1 MFNICSAREE
11 NMTDFKAKQ
20 STRQH
25 TQHFGAAPE
34 RVFPL
39 LCPTREYEWIE
50 PWECEL
56 LRSDSGFAE
65 ANCVFRT
72 GVLTDGVEDV
82 WVVSHYEPSK
92 RIDFVR
98 FDGRRVMSYS
108 IVLEA
113 AANGTT
119 TAHNTQV
126 VTALN
131 EEGNRILDAEADD
144 AFAFEMKVGEMLL
157 NHFLTTGKKLPIAEA
172 VEAVKLSGHR

>member
-1 MFNICSAREE
+1 MIE
-11 NMTDFKAKQ
+11 FKAKKM
-20 STRQH
+20 TRRF
-25 TQHFGAAPE
+25 TQHFLATPE

-72 GVLTDGVEDV
+72 SVLTDGVEDV
-82 WVVSHYEPSK
+82 WVISHYEPTK

-98 FDGRRVMSYS
+98 LDGRRVMSYS
-108 IVLEA
+108 IALEA
-113 AANGTT
+113 AADGTT

-131 EEGNRILDAEADD
+131 EEGNRILGGETDD

-157 NHFLTTGKKLPIAEA
+157 NHFLTTGKKLLIAEA
-172 VEAVKLSGHR
+172 VEAVKLHGN

>member
-1 MFNICSAREE
+1 MNE
-11 NMTDFKAKQ
+11 FKAKKM
-20 STRQH
+20 TKRFE
-25 TQHFGAAPE
+25 QHFLGTPE
-34 RVFPL
+34 KVFPL

-56 LRSDSGFAE
+56 LCSDSGFAE

-72 GVLTDGVEDV
+72 SVLTDGVEDV
-82 WVVSHYEPSK
+82 WVISHYEPSK

-113 AANGTT
+113 AADGTT

-131 EEGNRILDAEADD
+131 EEGNRMLDGEDDD
-144 AFAFEMKVGEMLL
+144 AFASGMRVGEMLL
-157 NHFLTTGKKLPIAEA
+157 NHFLKTGKKLPIAEA
-172 VEAVKLSGHR
+172 IETVKLSGN

>member
-1 MFNICSAREE
+1 MIE
-11 NMTDFKAKQ
+11 FKAKKM
-20 STRQH
+20 TRRF
-25 TQHFGAAPE
+25 TQHFLATPE
-34 RVFPL
+34 KVFPL

-72 GVLTDGVEDV
+72 SVLTDGVEDV
-82 WVVSHYEPSK
+82 WVISHYEPSK

-98 FDGRRVMSYS
+98 LDGRRVMSYS

-113 AANGTT
+113 AADGTT

-131 EEGNRILDAEADD
+131 EEGNRILGDETDD
-144 AFAFEMKVGEMLL
+144 TFAFEMRVGEMLL

-172 VEAVKLSGHR
+172 IEAVKQAGTR

>member
-1 MFNICSAREE
+1 MNE
-11 NMTDFKAKQ
+11 FKAKKM
-20 STRQH
+20 TRRFE
-25 TQHFGAAPE
+25 QHFLDTPE
-34 RVFPL
+34 KVFPL

-50 PWECEL
+50 PWKYEL

-65 ANCVFRT
+65 ANCVFKT
-72 GVLTDGVEDV
+72 SVLTDGVEDV
-82 WVVSHYEPSK
+82 WVISHYEPGK

-113 AANGTT
+113 AADGTT

-131 EEGNRILDAEADD
+131 EEGNRMIDGEDD
-144 AFAFEMKVGEMLL
+144 DTFASEMRVGEMLL

-172 VEAVKLSGHR
+172 IEAVKLGGNK

>member
-1 MFNICSAREE
+1 
-11 NMTDFKAKQ
+11 MTEFRAEKM
-20 STRQH
+20 TRRF
-25 TQHFGAAPE
+25 TQHFLGTPE

-50 PWECEL
+50 PWKCEL

-65 ANCVFRT
+65 SNCVFRT
-72 GVLTDGVEDV
+72 DVLTDGVEDV
-82 WVVSHYEPSK
+82 WVVSRYEPSK

-113 AANGTT
+113 AADGTT

-131 EEGNRILDAEADD
+131 EEGNRMLGSETDD

-172 VEAVKLSGHR
+172 VEAVKLSGNR

>member
-1 MFNICSAREE
+1 MIEFKPKK
-11 NMTDFKAKQ
+11 MTRRF
-20 STRQH
+20 
-25 TQHFGAAPE
+25 TQRFIGTPE

-72 GVLTDGVEDV
+72 GVLTNGVEDV
-82 WVVSHYEPSK
+82 WVISRYEPSK

-113 AANGTT
+113 AADGTT

-131 EEGNRILDAEADD
+131 EEGNRMLGAEADD
-144 AFAFEMKVGEMLL
+144 AFAFEMRVGEMLL

-172 VEAVKLSGHR
+172 IEAVKLAGTQ

>member
-1 MFNICSAREE
+1 
-11 NMTDFKAKQ
+11 MTDFKAKQ
-20 STRQH
+20 TTRQYS
-25 TQHFGAAPE
+25 QHFVAPPE

-39 LCPTREYEWIE
+39 MCPTREYEWIE
-50 PWECEL
+50 LWKCEL
-56 LRSDSGFAE
+56 LRSESGFAE

-72 GVLTDGVEDV
+72 GVLTDGIEDV

-113 AANGTT
+113 ATDGTT
-119 TAHNTQV
+119 IAHNTQV
-126 VTALN
+126 LTALN
-131 EEGNRILDAEADD
+131 DEGNRILDGEGDG
-144 AFAFEMKVGEMLL
+144 AFAYEMKVGEILL

-172 VEAVKLSGHR
+172 IEVAKLSGDR

>member
-1 MFNICSAREE
+1 MSN
-11 NMTDFKAKQ
+11 FKAKQ
-20 STRQH
+20 ITRTH
-25 TQHFGAAPE
+25 LQHFVATPE
-34 RVFPL
+34 KVFPF

-50 PWECEL
+50 PWKCEL
-56 LRSDSGFAE
+56 LRSESGFAE

-72 GVLTDGVEDV
+72 DVLTDGVEDV
-82 WVVSHYEPSK
+82 WVVSHYEPGK

-108 IVLEA
+108 IVLETA
-113 AANGTT
+113 TDGTT

-126 VTALN
+126 MTALN
-131 EEGNRILDAEADD
+131 EEGNRILGDESDD

-172 VEAVKLSGHR
+172 IEAVKLSESQ

>member
-1 MFNICSAREE
+1 MIR
-11 NMTDFKAKQ
+11 FKAKKM
-20 STRQH
+20 TRRF
-25 TQHFGAAPE
+25 TQRFLGAPK

-39 LCPTREYEWIE
+39 LCPTREYEWVE

-72 GVLTDGVEDV
+72 SVLTEGVEDV
-82 WVVSHYEPSK
+82 WVISHYEPSK

-98 FDGRRVMSYS
+98 LDGRRVMSYS
-108 IVLEA
+108 IVLETA
-113 AANGTT
+113 ADGTT

-126 VTALN
+126 LTALN
-131 EEGNRILDAEADD
+131 EEGNRILGGEADD
-144 AFAFEMKVGEMLL
+144 AFAFEMRVGEMLL

-172 VEAVKLSGHR
+172 IEAVKRGGIDDTAEQPPERDK

>member
-1 MFNICSAREE
+1 
-11 NMTDFKAKQ
+11 MTEFKAKHITQ
-20 STRQH
+20 KH
-25 TQHFGAAPE
+25 TQHFIATPE
-34 RVFPL
+34 TVFPL

-72 GVLTDGVEDV
+72 GVLTDGVDDV
-82 WVVSHYEPSK
+82 WVVSHYEPCK

-113 AANGTT
+113 GADGTT

-131 EEGNRILDAEADD
+131 EEGNRILDSGTDD
-144 AFAFEMKVGEMLL
+144 AFAFEMKVGEKLL
-157 NHFLTTGKKLPIAEA
+157 NHFLATGKKLPIAEA
-172 VEAVKLSGHR
+172 PTTARPAYPSGVGQDRHCLP

>member
-1 MFNICSAREE
+1 MIE
-11 NMTDFKAKQ
+11 FKAKKM
-20 STRQH
+20 TRRF
-25 TQHFGAAPE
+25 TQRFLGTPE

-50 PWECEL
+50 PWKCEL

-72 GVLTDGVEDV
+72 SVLTDGVEDV
-82 WVVSHYEPSK
+82 WVISHYEPCK

-98 FDGRRVMSYS
+98 LDGRRVMSYS

-113 AANGTT
+113 AADGTT
-119 TAHNTQV
+119 SAHNTQV

-131 EEGNRILDAEADD
+131 EEGNRILGGEADD
-144 AFAFEMKVGEMLL
+144 AFAFEMRVGEMLL

-172 VEAVKLSGHR
+172 IEAVKLGGNQ